1 MKWNKINESLDDG
14 NTSEDKADEL
24 VSDIYDFLKVYL
36 EGVMYTKT
44 GRSGR
49 MGGDLAMKKERVL
62 HAMKKLEEACGFG
75 VK

>member
-1 MKWNKINESLDDG
+1 MQWYKINESFYDNTTSQDNADD
-14 NTSEDKADEL
+14 L
-24 VSDIYDFLKVYL
+24 VGDIYDFLKVYL
-36 EGVMYTKT
+36 EGVMYTKP
-44 GRSGR
+44 GRGGR